1 MIISEKKKKKEQIFV
16 YDNNKI
22 NYLLYFEIFNEKNN
36 ESLINYKDL

>member
-1 MIISEKKKKKEQIFV
+1 MIISEKKKKKQQTFV

-36 ESLINYKDL
+36 ESLINY